1 MHPAVHGLHASCSA
15 WPACILLVHGQHA
28 SCSSGGY
35 GSSDEAD
42 PDFSLRFC
50 TNCTAPLDGV
60 VCLVRPGTES
70 LACRYESG
78 LQACVWPAGVRI

>member
-1 MHPAVHGLHASCSA
+1 MHASCSA